1 MSTFEGSRALDEIAR
16 TWALHDGR
24 ILSVAA
30 RVSERGEVLVE
41 LVCAPRPKSPVA
53 ELRIRFTGVARLE
66 LQWSEEQD
74 FYFVP
79 GYKALVRPSG
89 MVYLSLDPYDDTDE
103 EIDPRDA
110 CVIEARGILAD
121 FVMKSP

>member
-16 TWALHDGR
+16 QWALHDGR

-30 RVSERGEVLVE
+30 RISESGEVLVD
-41 LVCAPRPKSPVA
+41 LVCSPRQESPVA
-53 ELRIRFTGVARLE
+53 ELRIRFTGVARFE
-66 LQWSEEQD
+66 FQWSEEQE

-79 GYKALVRPSG
+79 GYKALVRQSG

-110 CVIEARGILAD
+110 SVIEARGILAD
-121 FVMKSP
+121 FVMKSS

>member
-1 MSTFEGSRALDEIAR
+1 MSTYEGSRALAEIAR
-16 TWALHDGR
+16 RWALHDGR
-24 ILSVAA
+24 ILSMAA
-30 RVSERGEVLVE
+30 HVTERGEVLVE
-41 LVCAPRPKSPVA
+41 LMCSPRPESQVA
-53 ELRIRFTGVARLE
+53 ELRMRFTGVTRLE
-66 LQWSEEQD
+66 FQWSEEQE

-110 CVIEARGILAD
+110 SVIEARGILAD
-121 FVMKSP
+121 FVMKSS